1 MPQPD
6 RPAWLEINLSAIAN
20 NISAVRQFVSPTTQ
34 VMAIVKANAYGH
46 GLIPASRAAIQG
58 GASALGVALLQE
70 GVALRSA
77 GITAP
82 VVVLAPTM
90 PEQADSIVAHNLSQT
105 IGHPDAIPPLEAAA
119 KRHNTRARI
128 HLKVDTGMGRLGLL
142 SDEMLAFAQKIVE
155 NPHLF
160 LEGIATHVAWERAED
175 MDKARHQIKTFA
187 ACLSKLTHISVPWR
201 HAANSVMT
209 VHMPESHLDL
219 VRVGLLTYGIPPT
232 QGAGTLSL
240 SPALSIKAR
249 IAQVRNFSP
258 GQTLSYGGTYT
269 LTRPSRIALA
279 PLGYADGYNR
289 QMSNKSHVLICGKP
303 CRVVGAICMDVIM
316 IDITDI
322 PSASVGEEVVLLGQ
336 QGDRKITVNDL
347 AQWGNCIPHEV
358 VTLLGTR
365 LPRHYIS

>member
-6 RPAWLEINLSAIAN
+6 RPAWIEVNLSAIAN
-20 NISAVRQFVSPTTQ
+20 NISTVRQFVSPTTQ

-46 GLIPASRAAIQG
+46 GLIPASRAAIKG

-70 GVALRSA
+70 GVVLRNA

-142 SDEMLAFAQKIVE
+142 SDEVLAVAKKIDQ

-160 LEGIATHVAWERAED
+160 LEGIATHVAWERAEY

-187 ACLSKLTHISVPWR
+187 ACLSKLTHISVTWR

-209 VHMPESHLDL
+209 VHMPESHFDL

-232 QGAGTLSL
+232 QGAGPLSL
-240 SPALSIKAR
+240 SPALSIKAQ
-249 IAQVRNFSP
+249 ITQVRNFSA
-258 GQTLSYGGTYT
+258 GQTLSYGGTY
-269 LTRPSRIALA
+269 
-279 PLGYADGYNR
+279 
-289 QMSNKSHVLICGKP
+289 
-303 CRVVGAICMDVIM
+303 
-316 IDITDI
+316 
-322 PSASVGEEVVLLGQ
+322 
-336 QGDRKITVNDL
+336 
-347 AQWGNCIPHEV
+347 
-358 VTLLGTR
+358 
-365 LPRHYIS
+365 

>member
-6 RPAWLEINLSAIAN
+6 RPAWLEVDLSAIEN
-20 NISAVRQFVSPTTQ
+20 NIAAVRHFVSPTTQ

-46 GLIPASRAAIQG
+46 GIIPASRAAIKG
-58 GASALGVALLQE
+58 GAAALGVALLRE
-70 GVALRSA
+70 GVVLRNA

-82 VVVLAPTM
+82 VVVLIPTM
-90 PEQADSIVAHNLSQT
+90 PEQADSLVAHNLSQT
-105 IGHPDAIPPLEAAA
+105 IGHPAAIPPLEAAA
-119 KRHNTRARI
+119 KRYKTRARI

-142 SDEMLAFAQKIVE
+142 SDEVLAVAKKINQ

-160 LEGIATHVAWERAED
+160 LEGIATHVAWERAEN
-175 MDKARHQIKTFA
+175 MDKARHQIKIFA
-187 ACLSKLTHISVPWR
+187 SCLSKLTDISVTWR

-209 VHMPESHLDL
+209 VHMPESHFDL

-232 QGAGTLSL
+232 QGAGALSL

-249 IAQVRNFSP
+249 IAQVRNFSA

-289 QMSNKSHVLICGKP
+289 QMSNKSQVLIRGKP
-303 CRVVGAICMDVIM
+303 CPVVGAICMDIIM
-316 IDITDI
+316 IDVTDI
-322 PSASVGEEVVLLGQ
+322 PPVSVGEEVVLLGQ
-336 QGDRKITVNDL
+336 QGDHIITVNDL
-347 AQWGNCIPHEV
+347 AQWGNCISHEV
-358 VTLLGTR
+358 VSLLGAR
-365 LPRHYIS
+365 LPRLYIE

>member
-6 RPAWLEINLSAIAN
+6 RPAWIEVNLSAIAN

-46 GLIPASRAAIQG
+46 GLIPASRAAIKG

-90 PEQADSIVAHNLSQT
+90 PEQADSIVVHKLSQT
-105 IGHPDAIPPLEAAA
+105 IGHPDAIPSLEAAA

-142 SDEMLAFAQKIVE
+142 SDEVLAFAKKIDQ

-160 LEGIATHVAWERAED
+160 LEGIATHVAWERTED
-175 MDKARHQIKTFA
+175 MDKARHQIKTFI
-187 ACLSKLTHISVPWR
+187 ACLSKLTDISVTWR

-209 VHMPESHLDL
+209 VHMPESHFDL

-232 QGAGTLSL
+232 QGAGPLSL

-249 IAQVRNFSP
+249 IAQVRNFSA

-289 QMSNKSHVLICGKP
+289 QMSNKSHVLIRGKP
-303 CRVVGAICMDVIM
+303 CPVVGAICMDVIM
-316 IDITDI
+316 IDVTDI
-322 PSASVGEEVVLLGQ
+322 PPVAVGEEIVLLGQ
-336 QGDRKITVNDL
+336 QGDCKITVNDL
-347 AQWGNCIPHEV
+347 AQWGNYISHEV
-358 VTLLGTR
+358 VSLLDAR

>member
-6 RPAWLEINLSAIAN
+6 RPAWLEINLSAIAK

-46 GLIPASRAAIQG
+46 GLIPASRAAIKG

-82 VVVLAPTM
+82 VVVLTPTT

-119 KRHNTRARI
+119 KRHKTRARI

-142 SDEMLAFAQKIVE
+142 ADEVPDFAKQIAG
-155 NPHLF
+155 NSHLF
-160 LEGIATHVAWERAED
+160 LEGIATHVAWERAKD
-175 MDKARHQIKTFA
+175 MDKARRQIKIFT
-187 ACLSKLTHISVPWR
+187 ACLSDLTDISVTWH

-209 VHMPESHLDL
+209 VHMPESHFDL

-232 QGAGTLSL
+232 QGAGALSL

-249 IAQVRNFSP
+249 ITQVRNFSA

-289 QMSNKSHVLICGKP
+289 QMTNKSHVLICGKP
-303 CRVVGAICMDVIM
+303 CPVVGAICMDGIM
-316 IDITDI
+316 IDVTDI
-322 PSASVGEEVVLLGQ
+322 PPVSVGEEVVLLGQ
-336 QGDRKITVNDL
+336 QGDHKITVNDL
-347 AQWGNCIPHEV
+347 AQWGNYISHEV
-358 VTLLGTR
+358 VSLLGAR
-365 LPRHYIS
+365 LPRHYIE